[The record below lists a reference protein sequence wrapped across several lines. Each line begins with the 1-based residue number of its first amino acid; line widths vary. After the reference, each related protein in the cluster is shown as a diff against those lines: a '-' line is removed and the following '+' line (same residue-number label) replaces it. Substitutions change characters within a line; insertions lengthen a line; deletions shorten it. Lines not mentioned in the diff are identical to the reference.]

1 MLSKIFLL
9 KRKNSHDLTN
19 LDIYSYPEDIDK
31 KDNKDIVLKIIHGHD
46 QGSLEDDCCEDLKS
60 ERKTNS
66 TQDASNPF
74 IIGNPVSQLIGNQN
88 LYTICINGE
97 MLIGLVFEKEDNP
110 YDYREIFVDMS
121 NELLNI
127 ERCCSFRDEFEIEN
141 FLITLFIDIKRFG
154 DETLEK
160 APEVSFHP
168 SGLFTKVF
176 LFGIDEVG
184 KSSFTRRIKTGKFN
198 DNYFTPSKRFNIEYI
213 QRQDGLLSIWD
224 SPGQSTFREK
234 WLLGLQDSNIIIYI
248 IDVASQLR
256 FDESKT
262 EFWKIYNEHDLKDIP
277 LLILGN
283 KIDLIN
289 HNNSNNDEQL
299 KRTEKEIIDFF
310 EFDSLQHNKWKFVFT
325 SVKTSYNIEKVL
337 NTIFTLVSA

>member
-46 QGSLEDDCCEDLKS
+46 QGSLEDNCCEDLKS
-60 ERKTNS
+60 ERKANS
-66 TQDASNPF
+66 TQDGSNPF

-110 YDYREIFVDMS
+110 YDYREIYVDIS

-127 ERCCSFRDEFEIEN
+127 ERCCSFKDEFEIEN

-154 DETLEK
+154 GETLEK

-248 IDVASQLR
+248 I
-256 FDESKT
+256 
-262 EFWKIYNEHDLKDIP
+262 
-277 LLILGN
+277 
-283 KIDLIN
+283 
-289 HNNSNNDEQL
+289 
-299 KRTEKEIIDFF
+299 
-310 EFDSLQHNKWKFVFT
+310 
-325 SVKTSYNIEKVL
+325 
-337 NTIFTLVSA
+337 